1 MDRHLS
7 WEGCWNARDLGG
19 LKLEGGGQTRRGAVV
34 RSESLH
40 RVTPQGWSQIQ
51 AYGIRTIV
59 DLRNLEQSRSE
70 PQAPPADITTIQVP
84 LEQDL
89 HDHREFAR
97 WASGGLL
104 STPLYFRSFL
114 SRWPERVADAVA
126 AVARAGP
133 GGVLVHCGKGCD
145 RTGLVVM
152 VLLELV
158 GAAGG
163 EIVADYELTAERLR
177 SSTARRLGC
186 EDDNQMIDA
195 VLAREG
201 TSTRAVLLDT
211 LASLSVAGAMKAS
224 GLSEGDLS
232 SIRSRIIASLPS
244 LDAPSPY

>member
-1 MDRHLS
+1 MNRHLS

-19 LKLEGGGQTRRGAVV
+19 LRLEDGGQTRWGAVV
-34 RSESLH
+34 RSESLQ
-40 RVTPQGWSQIQ
+40 RVTPEGWSQIH

-70 PQAPPADITTIQVP
+70 PQAPPADITTVQVP

-89 HDHREFAR
+89 HDHRDFAR

-104 STPLYFRSFL
+104 STPLYFRHFL
-114 SRWPERVADAVA
+114 SHWPERVAGAVA
-126 AVARAGP
+126 AVAQARP

-152 VLLELV
+152 VLLEL
-158 GAAGG
+158 AGVAVDD
-163 EIVADYELTAERLR
+163 IVADYELTAERLR
-177 SSTARRLGC
+177 SSLAQRLGC
-186 EDDNQMIDA
+186 EDDNQIVDA

-201 TSTRAVLLDT
+201 TSTRAVLLET
-211 LASLSVAGAMKAS
+211 LASLDVAGVMKDS

-232 SIRSRIIASLPS
+232 SIRSRIVASLPS
-244 LDAPSPY
+244 LDAPPP